1 MRRVLTL
8 SAVAALLFGCA
19 AISKK
24 DSTVCAEYRGIICAT
39 APECSM
45 DQTRGCRV
53 CQCSPGAADVNGN
66 LPTGV
71 APDRR

>member
-1 MRRVLTL
+1 MVRALML
-8 SAVAALLFGCA
+8 AAMAAMLFGCA
-19 AISKK
+19 GISKK
-24 DSTVCAEYRGIICAT
+24 DTTVCSEYRGLVCAT

-53 CQCSPGAADVNGN
+53 CQCSPAAADVNGN

-71 APDRR
+71 APDQR